1 MPKGGAGGIVF
12 ISDLDENSQRVSTL
26 GRILISESYPL
37 VKNHSPINVTAASG
51 GSGFDSVEVGK
62 VILHSESGNNIMWW
76 GGIENDAPYSGRGM
90 PLWGGQKTPPLPITN
105 FNAIRIVAATSGQL
119 VYAIGFLNGGNA
131 VLTNVVPQ
139 PPPQAPPDTTLPY
152 VVSHSPVSG
161 FSGLSFNR
169 DLTVTFSEEIKE
181 SSVVSGVFTLS
192 PSHNMVVY
200 RDPIDAKSIVLEPQQ
215 NYSGSTTYK
224 AVLKS
229 VSGVQDLAHNAFSG
243 NFWFPFTTTL
253 APPPPDTTPPTV
265 ASTNPSNGATNV
277 VNTTNVLVTFS
288 EQMLSGT
295 INSTNLY
302 LSKSIGGAKNP
313 SFTSVSLSANDKK
326 TATLNPTGT
335 LDDGTTY
342 YIQVLTGVQDLAGNH
357 MTSNDISRAFSTTP
371 VVTNP
376 ESPPP
381 PTLLYNVTGSSQ
393 GDMHEGN
400 DTRMGLQVT
409 STASGLYGKAPKQVT
424 VRLRRDGDPGGSV
437 FVRFRRGSTDAIV
450 KTYGSIVASTLS
462 EDDFLDYT
470 FTDLNFT
477 TTMLVGDKILCEYTD
492 TDSGSSDKIEVRRAN
507 SNADGGAEYCKLEDN
522 GSYALESDKDIAFT
536 IYGN

>member
-1 MPKGGAGGIVF
+1 MGGGGGAGGIIF
-12 ISDLDENSQRVSTL
+12 IADQNENSQRVSTL

-51 GSGFDSVEVGK
+51 GSGFDSVVVGK

-76 GGIENDAPYSGRGM
+76 GGTESDAPYSGRGM

-105 FNAIRIVAATSGQL
+105 FDAVRIVAATSGQL
-119 VYAIGFLNGGNA
+119 VYAIGFLNGGNT

-152 VVSHSPVSG
+152 VVSHTPVSG
-161 FSGLSFNR
+161 FSGVSFSR
-169 DLTVTFSEEIKE
+169 DITVTFSEDIKA

-192 PSHNMVVY
+192 PSHNVVVY
-200 RDPIDAKSIVLEPQQ
+200 QDDTDPRTIVMEPQQ

-224 AVLKS
+224 AVLKAT
-229 VSGVQDLAHNAFSG
+229 SGVQDLAHNAFSG

-253 APPPPDTTPPTV
+253 APPPPDTTRPTV
-265 ASTNPSNGATNV
+265 ASTNPSNGATNIAD
-277 VNTTNVLVTFS
+277 TTNVLVTFS

-295 INSTNLY
+295 INTTNLY
-302 LSKSIGGAKNP
+302 LSKSIGGAKSP
-313 SFTSVSLSANDKK
+313 TSYAVSLSATDKK
-326 TATLNPTGT
+326 TATINPTLS

-342 YIQVLTGVQDLAGNH
+342 YIQVLTGVKDLAGNA
-357 MTSNDISRAFSTTP
+357 MASNDISRAFSTK
-371 VVTNP
+371 VTAV
-376 ESPPP
+376 PPP
-381 PTLLYNVTGSSQ
+381 ELLYNVTGSSQ
-393 GDMHEGN
+393 GDMHDGN

-409 STASGLYGKAPKQVT
+409 STSSGLYGRAPKQVT
-424 VRLRRDGDPGGSV
+424 VRLSKDGDPGGSV
-437 FVRFRRGSTDAIV
+437 TVRFRRGSTDAIV
-450 KTYGSIVASTLS
+450 KTFGTISTSSIS
-462 EDDFLDYT
+462 DDAFTDFT
-470 FTDLNFT
+470 FTDLNQA

-507 SNADGGAEYCKLEDN
+507 SNADSGAVYCKLEDS
-522 GSYALESDKDIAFT
+522 GSYATESDKDIAFT